1 MWWFIDHENFISVFI
16 YHFSQILLQIIQSEI
31 PKYYRYFLYF
41 ILYFILFYTILLY
54 FILNLNLSYFSKYY
68 RTIYGFTESIIY
80 LLCNDDKSKSMQAV
94 RDDVTAIIL
103 PLGSLNVSFR
113 AILIL
118 ANIDAT
124 VDDRFLHLF
133 SIIVPFFIIP
143 LLNVLHLAEEGTNVV
158 WSIKFDNEFLIKFD
172 NELLIKFRIN
182 SFYSFKL
189 HTILL
194 HLNQCNHIFFY

>member
-1 MWWFIDHENFISVFI
+1 
-16 YHFSQILLQIIQSEI
+16 
-31 PKYYRYFLYF
+31 
-41 ILYFILFYTILLY
+41 
-54 FILNLNLSYFSKYY
+54 
-68 RTIYGFTESIIY
+68 
-80 LLCNDDKSKSMQAV
+80 MQAV

-158 WSIKFDNEFLIKFD
+158 
-172 NELLIKFRIN
+172 
-182 SFYSFKL
+182 
-189 HTILL
+189 
-194 HLNQCNHIFFY
+194 